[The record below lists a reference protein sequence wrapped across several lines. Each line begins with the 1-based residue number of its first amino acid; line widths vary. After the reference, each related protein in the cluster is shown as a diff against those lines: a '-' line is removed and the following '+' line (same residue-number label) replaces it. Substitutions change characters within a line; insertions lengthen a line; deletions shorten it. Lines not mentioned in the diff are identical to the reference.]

1 MNYQQTDIDMESILL
16 IELSSL
22 AEYNYVKTLEELQNT
37 GLYMREF
44 LGIDKA
50 LKTIHV
56 ELANN
61 TSKLTN
67 IIERIKKRANS

>member
-1 MNYQQTDIDMESILL
+1 
-16 IELSSL
+16 
-22 AEYNYVKTLEELQNT
+22 
-37 GLYMREF
+37 MREF
-44 LGIDKA
+44 LGIHKA